1 MRPRMFRSTLIFVL
15 ACVAGTAHAAD
26 ATVAPPK
33 PDARADAALA
43 GAIRDGFVSKGPAT
57 VEGVTERDDVQKTC
71 SQYADRNAVP
81 AEVAARLQDAQRKTI
96 RYPQDGQWLGDWKAG
111 EQIAQ
116 SGRGMQFSDPAG
128 TVNGANCYA
137 CHRLSKDEV
146 SYGTIGPSLYQYGKL
161 RGDSEAILRYTWGK
175 IYNSN
180 AYAACSSMPRFGHKG
195 ILTEQQIRDVMALL
209 LDPASPVNQ

>member
-1 MRPRMFRSTLIFVL
+1 MFRSTLILAL

-26 ATVAPPK
+26 AAIAQPK
-33 PDARADAALA
+33 PDARADAALIR
-43 GAIRDGFVSKGPAT
+43 AIRDGFVSKGPAT

-81 AEVAARLQDAQRKTI
+81 AEVAARLQDAQLKTI
-96 RYPQDGQWLGDWKAG
+96 RYPQDGKWLGDWKAG

-180 AYAACSSMPRFGHKG
+180 AYAACSNMPRFGHKG